1 MQHILV
7 TGSAGFIGFHL
18 TKALLGAG
26 HQVTGIDNLNHYYAV
41 SLKEARLAE
50 LDAFCAVNACAER
63 YRFIKMDIAD
73 RTAMAALFTDHTFD
87 RVIHLAAQAGVRYS
101 ITNPHDYV
109 DSNLVGFVNVLEG
122 CRQQKTAHLIYASSS
137 SVYGMNTKI
146 PFSTDDRVD
155 YPISLYA
162 ATKKANELMAHTY
175 SHLYGIPTTGLRFF
189 TVYGPWGRPD
199 MAYFSFTKAIL
210 EGKPIDVFNKGEMQR
225 DFTYIDDIVEGI
237 VRLKDKIPTAEQKDI
252 TNAKAPYKIYNIGN
266 NCPIK
271 LERFIRAIEA
281 ATNRSALKNNLPMQA
296 GDVPVTFADVDNLIA
311 EIEFQ
316 PRTEIEVGIA
326 QFVDWYAASQM
337 SSKKS
342 KILEK

>member
-50 LDAFCAVNACAER
+50 LDTFCANNGCAER

-73 RTAMAALFTDHTFD
+73 RAAMAALFNDHAFD

-101 ITNPHDYV
+101 ITHPHDYV

-210 EGKPIDVFNKGEMQR
+210 EGKPIDVFNNGEMQR

-237 VRLKDKIPTAEQKDI
+237 VRLKDKIPAAEQKNL

-266 NCPIK
+266 NQPIK

-281 ATNRSALKNNLPMQA
+281 ATRRSAFKNNLPMQA
-296 GDVPVTFADVDNLIA
+296 GDVPVTYANVDDLFEDIN
-311 EIEFQ
+311 FR
-316 PRTEIEVGIA
+316 PSTEIENGMKD
-326 QFVDWYAASQM
+326 FVNWYRNQSCLLA
-337 SSKKS
+337 
-342 KILEK
+342 